1 MNHIVLHTKPKI
13 IKLPSLPIQNKVH
26 KCTSRLT
33 CLFKRDSANRVL
45 ASVAMLISWPFTLH
59 WMATVRDAG
68 EFPMASSSFL
78 SCLNVC
84 ETSRTW
90 AFHSKSAGLD
100 AEIPITVWRN
110 LKQSAQVML
119 LVLCWPRCFFAS
131 WIMLY
136 KYKARRSGTERIT
149 LKFMDF
155 SSSPCG
161 WTTTQDSVPTF
172 LSTNP
177 IINSAPKMW
186 VTGCPSCFSMMF
198 EWLQLSDAKNWKIQ
212 ATTDSTS
219 ALNIL

>member
-1 MNHIVLHTKPKI
+1 MFV
-13 IKLPSLPIQNKVH
+13 Q
-26 KCTSRLT
+26 
-33 CLFKRDSANRVL
+33 KRPNQPGVS
-45 ASVAMLISWPFTLH
+45 FC
-59 WMATVRDAG
+59 RDAG

-78 SCLNVC
+78 SCLNVQWDVWC
-84 ETSRTW
+84 RNSH
-90 AFHSKSAGLD
+90 HSLEKLEAVCASDVAC
-100 AEIPITVWRN
+100 V
-110 LKQSAQVML
+110 V
-119 LVLCWPRCFFAS
+119 PRCFFAS

-161 WTTTQDSVPTF
+161 WTTTDSVPTF
-172 LSTNP
+172 LSMSP